1 MYLWEWAEGIDY
13 GNSQEQMRWSFC
25 LWTYSLL
32 EKQMISEISFD
43 NWTQNSQCSVH
54 SHYTINIADSSLKQ
68 NACHVLV
75 WT

>member
-1 MYLWEWAEGIDY
+1 
-13 GNSQEQMRWSFC
+13 
-25 LWTYSLL
+25 
-32 EKQMISEISFD
+32 MISKISFD

-75 WT
+75 NLATALPTTGFSVAQR